1 MRYRDCY
8 FSPRILRSLLVACS
22 VVMLLQSGARA
33 ATDWSAFRN
42 ALGTNGIELPND
54 VLRFPLVRD
63 DLTIKVSGRKVSPAL
78 FASGFISATPT
89 TLIPLSGSAPI
100 SGQAASTRE
109 QFYFIV
115 GAIPAEDWNADPVAR
130 ALRTCTCIQITSIMN
145 HGAKSSPN
153 MVWVHFEGTGTAK
166 KLTDAL
172 VSALAIVDE
181 PQRKVNSGAI
191 DLSAYVPSI
200 YQALYHQGTMEYL
213 NDVYVFT
220 LPRPEESLITIGV
233 VPAVPAFGVGQT
245 VVVQSL
251 DQAVASK
258 HDDSKHG
265 DSKDGDS
272 KDGNSKDRDSR
283 DCDSKDGDSKDGD
296 SKDGGSLIF
305 NAEFALRGDEVQPVS
320 DALRAGG
327 FQISAQGIHY
337 FDDNVRLYFVHAFV
351 SPEDPATAEQA
362 LANALSLIHSH
373 HQ

>member
-1 MRYRDCY
+1 
-8 FSPRILRSLLVACS
+8 V
-22 VVMLLQSGARA
+22 
-33 ATDWSAFRN
+33 
-42 ALGTNGIELPND
+42 
-54 VLRFPLVRD
+54 
-63 DLTIKVSGRKVSPAL
+63 
-78 FASGFISATPT
+78 TPT
-89 TLIPLSGSAPI
+89 TLIPLSGAAPI
-100 SGQAASTRE
+100 AGQATSTTE

-130 ALRTCTCIQITSIMN
+130 ALRTCTCIQISSIMN

-191 DLSAYVPSI
+191 DLSGYVPSI

-220 LPRPEESLITIGV
+220 LPRPEESLITIGF
-233 VPAVPAFGVGQT
+233 VPAVTAFGVGQT

-258 HDDSKHG
+258 DGHSKHD

-272 KDGNSKDRDSR
+272 KHDGFKHDDSKDDDSR
-283 DCDSKDGDSKDGD
+283 HGDSKDCDSKDGNSNDGD
-296 SKDGGSLIF
+296 SLIF

-337 FDDNVRLYFVHAFV
+337 FDDNVRLYFVHAFAQ
-351 SPEDPATAEQA
+351 PENASVAEAA
-362 LANALSLIHSH
+362 LANAFSLIHAH
-373 HQ
+373 NQ

>member
-8 FSPRILRSLLVACS
+8 FSPRILRSLVVACS
-22 VVMLLQSGARA
+22 IVVLLQSGARA

-63 DLTIKVSGRKVSPAL
+63 DLKIKVSGRKVSPAL
-78 FASGFISATPT
+78 FASGFISVTPT
-89 TLIPLSGSAPI
+89 TLIPLNGGAPI
-100 SGQAASTRE
+100 AGQAAPPTE
-109 QFYFIV
+109 QFYFVV

-130 ALRTCTCIQITSIMN
+130 ALRTCTCIQISSIMN

-181 PQRKVNSGAI
+181 PQRKVSSGAI

-220 LPRPEESLITIGV
+220 LSRPEQSRITIGV
-233 VPAVPAFGVGQT
+233 VPAIPAFGVGQT
-245 VVVQSL
+245 VTVQAL

-258 HDDSKHG
+258 HGDSRDGDSKHG

-272 KDGNSKDRDSR
+272 KD
-283 DCDSKDGDSKDGD
+283 CDSKAVDSTDGD
-296 SKDGGSLIF
+296 SLIF

-337 FDDNVRLYFVHAFV
+337 LDDNVRLYFVHAFAR
-351 SPEDPATAEQA
+351 PENASAAEAA
-362 LANALSLIHSH
+362 LANAFSLIHAH
-373 HQ
+373 NQ

>member
-8 FSPRILRSLLVACS
+8 FSPRILRSLVVACS
-22 VVMLLQSGARA
+22 IVVLLQSGARA

-42 ALGTNGIELPND
+42 ALGTNGIELPNN

-63 DLTIKVSGRKVSPAL
+63 DLKLKISNRKVSPAL
-78 FASGFISATPT
+78 FASGFISVTPT
-89 TLIPLSGSAPI
+89 TLIPLSSAAPVT
-100 SGQAASTRE
+100 GQAAPPTE
-109 QFYFIV
+109 QFYFVV

-145 HGAKSSPN
+145 HGAKSAPN

-166 KLTDAL
+166 KLIDAL

-245 VVVQSL
+245 VAVQAL

-258 HDDSKHG
+258 GGDSKHG
-265 DSKDGDS
+265 DSKHDDS
-272 KDGNSKDRDSR
+272 K
-283 DCDSKDGDSKDGD
+283 DCDSKAVD

-337 FDDNVRLYFVHAFV
+337 FDDNVRLYFVHAFAWPDDA
-351 SPEDPATAEQA
+351 SAAETA
-362 LANALSLIHSH
+362 LANAFSLIHAH
-373 HQ
+373 NR

>member
-1 MRYRDCY
+1 
-8 FSPRILRSLLVACS
+8 V
-22 VVMLLQSGARA
+22 LLQSGARA

-63 DLTIKVSGRKVSPAL
+63 DLKIKVSGQKVSPAL
-78 FASGFISATPT
+78 FASGFISVTPT
-89 TLIPLSGSAPI
+89 TLIPLSGAAPI
-100 SGQAASTRE
+100 TGQAAPPTE
-109 QFYFIV
+109 QFYFVV

-130 ALRTCTCIQITSIMN
+130 ALRTCTCIQISSIMN

-153 MVWVHFEGTGTAK
+153 MVWVHFEGTGKAK

-181 PQRKVNSGAI
+181 PQRKVSSGAI
-191 DLSAYVPSI
+191 DLSGYVPSI

-220 LPRPEESLITIGV
+220 LPRPEQSRITIGV
-233 VPAVPAFGVGQT
+233 VPAIPAFGVGQT
-245 VVVQSL
+245 VTVQAL
-251 DQAVASK
+251 DQAVASRGGDSRGRDSK
-258 HDDSKHG
+258 HGDSRDGDSRDGDSRDGDSKHGDSKHG

-272 KDGNSKDRDSR
+272 KD
-283 DCDSKDGDSKDGD
+283 CDSKAVDSTDGD
-296 SKDGGSLIF
+296 SLIF

-337 FDDNVRLYFVHAFV
+337 LDDNVRLYFIHAFAR
-351 SPEDPATAEQA
+351 PADASAAEAA
-362 LANALSLIHSH
+362 LANAFSLIHAH
-373 HQ
+373 NQ